1 MDNFT
6 QKLIRE
12 IAEKNSLLNSFD
24 QNYDSNRESAE
35 SIKVQLDSLLYQ
47 YYKTLRY
54 ADDENWEKKHL
65 HYSRP
70 NRVKDA
76 QIYLH

>member
-6 QKLIRE
+6 QKLKRE
-12 IAEKNSLLNSFD
+12 IVEKNSMLNSFD

-35 SIKVQLDSLLYQ
+35 NIKVQLDSLLYQ

-54 ADDENWEKKHL
+54 ADDEG
-65 HYSRP
+65 
-70 NRVKDA
+70 
-76 QIYLH
+76 

>member
-6 QKLIRE
+6 QKLKRE
-12 IAEKNSLLNSFD
+12 IVEKNSLLNSFD

-35 SIKVQLDSLLYQ
+35 NIKIQLDSLLYQ

-54 ADDENWEKKHL
+54 ADEE
-65 HYSRP
+65 S
-70 NRVKDA
+70 
-76 QIYLH
+76 